1 MYYKVCVILSCQML
15 TTPEFAMARDTV
27 ANSATFLGFSVPHT
41 SDKRSYDPFQL
52 KLLTPTYEI
61 KP

>member
-1 MYYKVCVILSCQML
+1 ML

-27 ANSATFLGFSVPHT
+27 ANSATFLVFSVPHT